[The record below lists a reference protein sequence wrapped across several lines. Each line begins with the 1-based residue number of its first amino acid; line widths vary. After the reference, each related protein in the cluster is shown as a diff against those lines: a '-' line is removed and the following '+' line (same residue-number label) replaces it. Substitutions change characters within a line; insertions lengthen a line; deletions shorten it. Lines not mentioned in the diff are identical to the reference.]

1 MSASDTASLLS
12 SQDEVQDTDE
22 DEKLD
27 TDEAKKLG
35 KEKENSNQGNE
46 KGNTIQLPIC
56 NRNISNTTG
65 GIIITIIT
73 VVGQSGM
80 AIALPIFSVAVN
92 SPHCRSNQYFVL
104 IYPALWFP
112 IVFFFICLA
121 SKTINSQFSLKSY
134 TAIKVYVT
142 LGLLCA
148 VNCLLVTFAS
158 LPNRTPP
165 NLQGVL
171 SITMIPFTVIL
182 RYAILRKKIG
192 VRRLLCTLGTLFGLF
207 ITLIPNIFHM
217 AKNHNDSK
225 SVVWPLVFILGILP
239 AAISNILQEKE
250 MQRDYRV
257 SLMIEYNIFV

>member
-1 MSASDTASLLS
+1 MSSSDTVSLLS
-12 SQDEVQDTDE
+12 AKDEHQDTDTE
-22 DEKLD
+22 EKLD
-27 TDEAKKLG
+27 KCQQ
-35 KEKENSNQGNE
+35 NCSNE
-46 KGNTIQLPIC
+46 KGNTIQLPFC
-56 NRNISNTTG
+56 NWNISNTSG

-73 VVGQSGM
+73 IFGQSGM

-92 SPHCRSNQYFVL
+92 SPHCHSNQYFVL

-112 IVFFFICLA
+112 IIFFLTSLV
-121 SKTINSQFSLKSY
+121 SKAINPQFSLKSY
-134 TAIKVYVT
+134 TAIKVYVI

-148 VNCLLVTFAS
+148 INCLLVTFAS

-182 RYAILRKKIG
+182 RYAILRKKVG
-192 VRRLLCTLGTLFGLF
+192 VRRLLCTLGTLIGLF
-207 ITLIPNIFHM
+207 VTLVPNIFHM
-217 AKNHNDSK
+217 EKNHNNTK

-239 AAISNILQEKE
+239 AAVGIILQEKE

-257 SLMIEYNIFV
+257 R